1 MIQDPKMVWAAMY
14 AASMGTAADATDLN
28 VQLAIRRANRAV
40 ASLRE
45 HGVFGEAG
53 WTPVT
58 GDNVTV
64 RTVEI
69 TGPIGPC
76 GIEAEA
82 TGERER
88 ARVVARLER
97 FCREAPTDP
106 IGFACH
112 FAVAVQDIRSGKG
125 E

>member
-1 MIQDPKMVWAAMY
+1 MIQDSKMVWAAMY
-14 AASMGTAADATDLN
+14 AASMGTAADVTDFEN

-40 ASLRE
+40 ARLRE

-53 WTPVT
+53 WAQVT

-76 GIEAEA
+76 GIEVE
-82 TGERER
+82 
-88 ARVVARLER
+88 
-97 FCREAPTDP
+97 
-106 IGFACH
+106 
-112 FAVAVQDIRSGKG
+112 
-125 E
+125 

>member
-1 MIQDPKMVWAAMY
+1 MGAHNGKRY
-14 AASMGTAADATDLN
+14 AAPMSGETVAPWVGKPSEGAVEAEKVAL
-28 VQLAIRRANRAV
+28 LALV
-40 ASLRE
+40 AW
-45 HGVFGEAG
+45 A
-53 WTPVT
+53 PVT
-58 GDNVTV
+58 GDNVTA

-82 TGERER
+82 TGEREEGRQEER
-88 ARVVARLER
+88 ARAVARLER
-97 FCREAPTDP
+97 FCREAPTDQ